1 MHIIFTLN
9 ANDFI
14 EIFIC
19 FITSAS
25 HDLILRIKK
34 TQKVW
39 IQCNLLYFTM
49 FRQSARQQ
57 YKTLYKEINIIY
69 KIIKTI

>member
-57 YKTLYKEINIIY
+57 
-69 KIIKTI
+69 